1 MTYKELVN
9 SLQLAITN
17 HLFINTQGYGNISD
31 IEVPENEEPPN
42 YPYAFINP
50 VSMAYSRRDFTWTFN
65 LILMTQVNDSQTD
78 DLAGQDAMIQIISD
92 LMSTYLLT
100 NEDPLIDV
108 TVPFTMVPFKE
119 RFQDDVVGATA
130 TITMTYG
137 KPIDGCVIPST

>member
-50 VSMAYSRRDFTWTFN
+50 LSTAYSRRDFTWTFN